1 MHGKFGK
8 KLFKIYNFATLSFS
22 KAFSNSSDSS
32 SKLRSFSIKFVKLEG
47 DLQTILGSLGQYL
60 LTKINLSKFSDCKR
74 FLLRLVIIPSN
85 ENIIYVSN

>member
-1 MHGKFGK
+1 
-8 KLFKIYNFATLSFS
+8 
-22 KAFSNSSDSS
+22 
-32 SKLRSFSIKFVKLEG
+32 
-47 DLQTILGSLGQYL
+47 LGQYL